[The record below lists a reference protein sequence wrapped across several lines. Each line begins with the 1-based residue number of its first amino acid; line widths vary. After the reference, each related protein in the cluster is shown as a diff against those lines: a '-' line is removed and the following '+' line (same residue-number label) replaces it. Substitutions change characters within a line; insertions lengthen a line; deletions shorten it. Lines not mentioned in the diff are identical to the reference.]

1 MQTFV
6 HHVELAAP
14 LFVLVL
20 VGYVLMRGFAW
31 PQAMSDH
38 LSRFV
43 FSVALP
49 AMLFRLMSDFSQL
62 PPVDARLLIAFF
74 GGCLIVFVLGR
85 LLAWKLFALD
95 GVGQSVFALGGVFSN
110 NVLLG
115 LPLAK
120 IALGDAAVPSV
131 ALVLVFNALILWTL
145 LTVSIEWAQHGSFS
159 LQGFAQTARGVL
171 TNPIVA
177 AILAGTLFGL
187 TGVPLPALVA
197 QPLAMVGQ
205 AAAPMALVALGM
217 GLAEYG
223 VRDGWRI
230 SVAIDSDQADRS
242 AAGRLAAG
250 APDRPAADGNAGRRT
265 VGVAGGRCQR
275 LSDVAPVQHPGSAGG
290 QQPGA
295 VHRAG
300 GTDDAVGVGVVRC
313 LSGRGGGPAERS
325 GRASALRS
333 LRAPRHRYAASGEQ
347 RIRGNRDLRFPRF
360 FVCQRVGCMRPVL
373 LDVAF

>member
-1 MQTFV
+1 MDTFV

-31 PQAMSDH
+31 PQAMSDN

-74 GGCLIVFVLGR
+74 GGCLIVFMLGR
-85 LLAWKLFALD
+85 LLAWKLFELD

-145 LTVSIEWAQHGSFS
+145 LTVSIEWAQHGNFS
-159 LQGFAQTARGVL
+159 VQGFAQTARGVL

-187 TGVPLPALVA
+187 TACRCLLSSRCRWPWSARRRHRWLWSLSA
-197 QPLAMVGQ
+197 
-205 AAAPMALVALGM
+205 
-217 GLAEYG
+217 
-223 VRDGWRI
+223 W
-230 SVAIDSDQADRS
+230 DSPNT
-242 AAGRLAAG
+242 GCV
-250 APDRPAADGNAGRRT
+250 T
-265 VGVAGGRCQR
+265 VG
-275 LSDVAPVQHPGSAGG
+275 GSAS
-290 QQPGA
+290 PL
-295 VHRAG
+295 
-300 GTDDAVGVGVVRC
+300 
-313 LSGRGGGPAERS
+313 LS
-325 GRASALRS
+325 
-333 LRAPRHRYAASGEQ
+333 
-347 RIRGNRDLRFPRF
+347 
-360 FVCQRVGCMRPVL
+360 
-373 LDVAF
+373 